1 MILANTY
8 VLAAIIIFLIVSFFV
23 YRQPVVNSI
32 IYLCLRLFYFAL
44 ITYIIYEQYPLWFS
58 ILLALGYTTITM
70 YSSFTLSHD
79 IITTINGYQIENFDN
94 LTHEQLKEINE
105 GYRKFHEQKAKDR
118 LFIER

>member
-8 VLAAIIIFLIVSFFV
+8 VLIAILIFLIVTFFV

-70 YSSFTLSHD
+70 YSSFALSHD
-79 IITTINGYQIENFDN
+79 IITTINGYQIEDF
-94 LTHEQLKEINE
+94 THEQLKENNE
-105 GYRKFHEQKAKDR
+105 GYRKFHERKAKDM
-118 LFIER
+118 LFIDQ